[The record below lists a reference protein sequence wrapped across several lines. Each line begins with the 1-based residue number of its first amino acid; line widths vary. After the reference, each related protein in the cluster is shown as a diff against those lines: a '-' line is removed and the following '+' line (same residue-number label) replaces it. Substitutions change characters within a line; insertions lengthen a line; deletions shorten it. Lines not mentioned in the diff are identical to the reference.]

1 MYVRLSK
8 LRKVV
13 AEQAKHLFNQLQE
26 GNTDRLRRGVEDNW
40 PGESHDNFEEAIELE
55 DFEFEGKKKDEEEPE
70 EDNSPDEGG
79 EDKPKEKPAFLKGKG
94 KEEPKKAKKSPPKEE
109 EPEEQESEDSGEE
122 EEEPKKEPSP
132 KHKKAKKGLE
142 KAQKQKTLP
151 KSQIDQKTGRKQD
164 VDLDALAQLAT
175 EAGYRLEKVQPEEPN
190 PDDDFGLG
198 DMDGEQDFGL
208 GLDPSEDDG
217 KFPGDDDEM
226 NFDDN
231 HGKDI
236 EDEDVALFSSDE
248 DLADVIGQGH
258 EEPEDDLS
266 DLEGHPMSMKK
277 SLPVAKQGAPK
288 SGALKLHIR
297 K

>member
-8 LRKVV
+8 LRRVV
-13 AEQAKHLFNQLQE
+13 AEQAKYLFNQLQE
-26 GNTDRLRRGVEDNW
+26 DSDRLRRGVQDNW
-40 PGESHDNFEEAIELE
+40 GGESHDNFEEALELE
-55 DFEFEGKKKDEEEPE
+55 DFEFEAKKKEEEPE
-70 EDNSPDEGG
+70 EDDSVDDSEKS
-79 EDKPKEKPAFLKGKG
+79 DDKPAFLKS

-109 EPEEQESEDSGEE
+109 EPEEADDSPEDSGEE

-142 KAQKQKTLP
+142 KAQKQKALP

-175 EAGYRLEKVQPEEPN
+175 EAGYRLEKVQPEEPD
-190 PDDDFGLG
+190 PDDDFGLSDLG
-198 DMDGEQDFGL
+198 DSDGGEDCGL
-208 GLDPSEDDG
+208 GIDPSFDDG

-226 NFDDN
+226 NFDGPDTE
-231 HGKDI
+231 K
-236 EDEDVALFSSDE
+236 EDVALFSSDE
-248 DLADVIGQGH
+248 DLADVLGQGH
-258 EEPEDDLS
+258 EEEEEETG
-266 DLEGHPMSMKK
+266 LEGHPLSMKK
-277 SLPVAKQGAPK
+277 SLPVAKQGLPK